1 ARLALDAGDA
11 ADRVVELDDRRLPA
25 RADVEDAPVRVGSC
39 RQHRGG
45 DVGDVHVVTRL
56 RALAVDRRRAVAVQE
71 PHEDRDDARLSVRL
85 LARAVDVAEAQGD
98 VRRAIQTVPRREVL
112 LAGELRRP
120 VRRERPALGALGR
133 RAVALAVDGAA
144 GRRED
149 DARAVPARGLEDAH
163 RPEHVHVRV
172 ERRLLDRHADVGLRG
187 EVEDELGPR
196 VVEHRVGVAD
206 VRDVQGRGA
215 RDALAAAPR
224 EVVEH
229 VDLVPSGEE
238 RVGDVRADEPRAPG
252 DDRPHRAPRIRAVG
266 VLLAIEGIDG
276 SGKGTQAARLA
287 ERAADRGH
295 SVASFSFPMYDG
307 NPFSSAVADYLNGEF
322 GSAEEVHPELA
333 AMLYAGD
340 RFHARPRL
348 VEAVATHDLVVCDRY
363 VGSNAAHQG
372 AKLRGAARARLLDW
386 LEEVEYGE
394 FALPRADLVVLLDA
408 PVALARKLVA

>member
-1 ARLALDAGDA
+1 M
-11 ADRVVELDDRRLPA
+11 
-25 RADVEDAPVRVGSC
+25 
-39 RQHRGG
+39 
-45 DVGDVHVVTRL
+45 
-56 RALAVDRRRAVAVQE
+56 
-71 PHEDRDDARLSVRL
+71 
-85 LARAVDVAEAQGD
+85 
-98 VRRAIQTVPRREVL
+98 
-112 LAGELRRP
+112 
-120 VRRERPALGALGR
+120 
-133 RAVALAVDGAA
+133 
-144 GRRED
+144 
-149 DARAVPARGLEDAH
+149 
-163 RPEHVHVRV
+163 
-172 ERRLLDRHADVGLRG
+172 
-187 EVEDELGPR
+187 
-196 VVEHRVGVAD
+196 
-206 VRDVQGRGA
+206 
-215 RDALAAAPR
+215 
-224 EVVEH
+224 
-229 VDLVPSGEE
+229 
-238 RVGDVRADEPRAPG
+238 
-252 DDRPHRAPRIRAVG
+252 G

-408 PVALARKLVA
+408 PVALARKLVALKAERGYTTLEADIHEADAALSGETRELYLELARRGGWRVVSTEGDDGAARDVDEVAAEVWSAVEPLL